1 MNYLIVALAILL
13 FICFCGTREGFVDFG
28 LSGYHKPVGEFSMVE
43 DVQDVDISSYKR
55 DITQMPVSVIN
66 DVTQVVQSFIRER
79 TGKCLQPIETI
90 YVNKYS
96 GETGVMY
103 DTRFMFYDPKHFFVS
118 EIMARVLKNNKSDTY
133 TISSVRT
140 QVPSADQ
147 SGPSPYG
154 GASVDTFV
162 SQPEI
167 LSAIN
172 PSNDA
177 LEAVSKALEQN
188 KPQE

>member
-1 MNYLIVALAILL
+1 MNYLIVALVILL
-13 FICFCGTREGFVDFG
+13 FICFYGTREGFVDFG
-28 LSGYHKPVGEFSMVE
+28 LSGYHKPVSEFSMVA
-43 DVQDVDISSYKR
+43 DVQDVDISNYKR
-55 DITQMPVSVIN
+55 DIAPIPVPVIN
-66 DVTQVVQSFIRER
+66 EVTQVVQEFIRQR

-90 YVNKYS
+90 YINKYS
-96 GETGVMY
+96 GDNGSVY

-118 EIMARVLKNNKSDTY
+118 EIMAKILQNKGADAYS
-133 TISSVRT
+133 ISSVRT

-154 GASVDTFV
+154 GNAADSFI

-172 PSNDA
+172 PSKDA
-177 LEAVSKALEQN
+177 MEAVSKALEQN